1 MKNKDVDIKSRIR
14 EVIEIRGGNASELAR
29 AMKISPAY
37 LASVLNSQDKGVS
50 STLLKAFCSIAIDPY
65 WLITGNATMNI
76 GDDSGETLESWK
88 KKAIA
93 YELKIQELDIK
104 LDRMGYLV
112 EHLDSLLRSFHDE
125 KAQHETGTKTR
136 NAENAV

>member
-14 EVIEIRGGNASELAR
+14 EVIEIRGGNASEIAR

-93 YELKIQELDIK
+93 YEIKIQELDIK
-104 LDRMGYLV
+104 LDRMGFLV
-112 EHLDSLLRSFHDE
+112 EHLDTLLKSFHDE

>member
-93 YELKIQELDIK
+93 YEIKIQELDIK
-104 LDRMGYLV
+104 LDRMGFLV
-112 EHLDSLLRSFHDE
+112 EHLDTLLKSFHDE

>member
-1 MKNKDVDIKSRIR
+1 MNKTQIKDENIKQRIR

-65 WLITGNATMNI
+65 WLITGNGKMNI
-76 GDDSGETLESWK
+76 GDESGETLESWK
-88 KKAIA
+88 KKALE
-93 YELKIQELDIK
+93 YETKIQKLEKK
-104 LDRMGYLV
+104 LDRMAYLV
-112 EHLDSLLRSFHDE
+112 EHLDSLLLKLHDE
-125 KAQHETGTKTR
+125 KDENGRTVD
-136 NAENAV
+136 AEN

>member
-1 MKNKDVDIKSRIR
+1 MNKTQIKDENIKQRIR

-65 WLITGNATMNI
+65 WLITGNGKMNI
-76 GDDSGETLESWK
+76 GDESGETLESWR
-88 KKAIA
+88 KKALE
-93 YELKIQELDIK
+93 YETKIQKLEQK
-104 LDRMGYLV
+104 LDRMAYLV
-112 EHLDSLLRSFHDE
+112 EHLDSLLLKLHDE
-125 KAQHETGTKTR
+125 KDENGRTVD
-136 NAENAV
+136 AEN

>member
-112 EHLDSLLRSFHDE
+112 EHLDGLLRSFHDE

-136 NAENAV
+136 NAENAL

>member
-1 MKNKDVDIKSRIR
+1 MENKDVEIKSRIR
-14 EVIEIRGGNASELAR
+14 EVIVDRGGNASELAR

-76 GDDSGETLESWK
+76 GDDSGETLESWR
-88 KKAIA
+88 KKALE
-93 YELKIQELDIK
+93 YETKIQKLEKK
-104 LDRMGYLV
+104 LDRMAYLV
-112 EHLDSLLRSFHDE
+112 EHLDSLLLKLHDE
-125 KAQHETGTKTR
+125 KDEHGRTVD
-136 NAENAV
+136 AEN

>member
-1 MKNKDVDIKSRIR
+1 MNKTQIKDENIKQRIR

-76 GDDSGETLESWK
+76 GDDSGETLESWR
-88 KKAIA
+88 KKAFE
-93 YELKIQELDIK
+93 YETKIQKLEKK
-104 LDRMGYLV
+104 LDRMAYLV
-112 EHLDSLLRSFHDE
+112 EHLDSLLLKLHDE
-125 KAQHETGTKTR
+125 KDENGRTVD
-136 NAENAV
+136 AEN